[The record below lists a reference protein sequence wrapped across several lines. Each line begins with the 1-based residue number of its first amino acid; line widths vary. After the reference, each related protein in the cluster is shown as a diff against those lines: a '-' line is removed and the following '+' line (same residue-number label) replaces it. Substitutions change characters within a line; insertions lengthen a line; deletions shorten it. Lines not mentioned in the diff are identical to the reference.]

1 MYSEGNNIFIAEIN
15 NTFIANEA
23 FYIGAV
29 MYIMNNQLFQSRNSR
44 IESNNGAKEGVVVL
58 YQTNAFYS
66 GTTTFYKNN
75 GTSLIVIGCK
85 MSFTGKVNFTANV
98 QLSNASNILYM
109 KGGAITC
116 FQSEISL
123 NATVTL
129 YKNSGVNG
137 GAVFSIDSKIF
148 ITGLVTFS
156 NNNASEGGGVY
167 LHQSEMVCQ
176 HSVIFLENKANVSG
190 GGIKAV
196 SSFIRL
202 LYQGYLLFMRN
213 FAQENGGGIFLT
225 GNSKITVLRQG
236 YTENKWALRIRIL
249 NNSADYGGGIY
260 IDDSNSV
267 PCVSSNASNFINDE
281 SCFLQTTSTVKD
293 SPDVNARFL
302 YLLVSAN
309 KAAKAGVNIYGG
321 FLDRCRPTPLN
332 SAGRGL
338 KYLKDISNIENLT
351 SISSKPLKVCLC
363 RENNQPH
370 CDYKLNAK
378 NVTKGKKFNLSVVA
392 LDQVNNTL
400 NATILA
406 YSSGESGIGNGQYS
420 QKTYGTCTNLTYSV
434 HSKNESEYLTLYADG
449 PCRDAP
455 LSSLSL
461 HIFFNPCKCP
471 IGFTV
476 STQYPST
483 CRCECDTMLSPYLKS
498 CDASSHLLLKV
509 STAWMGTVNNA
520 QSPFGNT
527 STKGYLVHPHCPF
540 DYCIPPPT
548 PVYINLSKTDGGDVQ
563 CAFNRAGVL
572 CGACKSSFSL
582 ALGSSRCLHCSNNW
596 LALLIPLSLTGL
608 ILVVSVLMLNITV
621 SKGTIISVVFFSNIV
636 IANRAILIPLKSYNF
651 LVMFLSW
658 LSLDLGI
665 ETCFAEGLD
674 AYGKL
679 WLQFIF
685 PIYLFTLILVII
697 TISQYSKRFSDL
709 LGGHHPIA
717 TLATLIWFSNAKLFR
732 TVISAVSFTVLVYPD
747 NTRELVW
754 FPDGN
759 VQYLKGKHIPL
770 FITSILILI
779 IAIVYILVLFSW
791 QWLLCLPTCKILF
804 WTRNTKLP
812 SLMDAYHAPYKD
824 KHRYWPGL
832 LLFVSMVQYFI
843 SGFTITGNPTVS
855 LFAIIVLVPMLTVL
869 KSLMSGVYKQWPLD
883 CLETTIQFNLILFA
897 SATIYVNNCNG
908 NQAVLANLSLSIIF
922 ITFIFIIT
930 YHIFITVI
938 GKNSNKLFNWMKV
951 RYGRSNDIDELL
963 HEYRE
968 ADSLQLF
975 EYSNQDVRDSV
986 QSDTEYHGTNAKEPS
1001 DDKKE
1006 VTYSTY

>member
-1 MYSEGNNIFIAEIN
+1 MHYC
-15 NTFIANEA
+15 
-23 FYIGAV
+23 
-29 MYIMNNQLFQSRNSR
+29 
-44 IESNNGAKEGVVVL
+44 
-58 YQTNAFYS
+58 YS
-66 GTTTFYKNN
+66 GTTNFYKNS
-75 GTSLIVIGCK
+75 GTSLTAIGCRI
-85 MSFTGKVNFTANV
+85 SFNGKVNFTT
-98 QLSNASNILYM
+98 NIQM
-109 KGGAITC
+109 GNEPGSFFAKAGAINLV
-116 FQSEISL
+116 QSEIIF
-123 NATVTL
+123 NATVTMHR
-129 YKNSGVNG
+129 NIGVNG

-148 ITGLVTFS
+148 VTGHLTLS
-156 NNNASEGGGVY
+156 NNNAAEGGGMH
-167 LHQSEMVCQ
+167 LHQSELLCW
-176 HSVIFLENKANVSG
+176 HSVIFLENKADVSG

-202 LYQGYLLFMRN
+202 SFQGSLLFMTN
-213 FAQENGGGIFLT
+213 HAHYNGGGVFLT
-225 GNSKITVLRQG
+225 GNSKITVVHHG
-236 YTENKWALRIRIL
+236 YKTNIWDLQIRLI
-249 NNSADYGGGIY
+249 NNMANYGGGIY
-260 IDDSNSV
+260 ADDDS
-267 PCVSSNASNFINDE
+267 SSPLLCAEPNKTTFQSDYQCFI
-281 SCFLQTTSTVKD
+281 QTSTAYRHYARDIRFEVLV
-293 SPDVNARFL
+293 VNK
-302 YLLVSAN
+302 N

-321 FLDRCRPTPLN
+321 FLDRCRPTPLFTERT
-332 SAGRGL
+332 AL
-338 KYLKDISNIENLT
+338 EHLELISNIKNLS
-351 SISSKPLKVCLC
+351 SISSKPMKLCLC
-363 RENNQPH
+363 RENNQPD
-370 CDYKLNAK
+370 CDHKHISK
-378 NVTKGKKFNLSVVA
+378 NVTRGRDFNLLVVA
-392 LDQVNNTL
+392 LDQVSNAT

-420 QKTYGTCTNLTYSV
+420 QETYGTCTNLTYSV
-434 HSKNESEYLTLYADG
+434 YSKYGSERLTLYAEG

-455 LSSLSL
+455 LSSLS
-461 HIFFNPCKCP
+461 IQVIFNPCQCP
-471 IGFTV
+471 IGFTE
-476 STQYPST
+476 STKYPT
-483 CRCECDTMLSPYLKS
+483 ICRCECDETLSPYLTM
-498 CDASSHLLLKV
+498 CNASSHLLLKE
-509 STAWMGTVNNA
+509 STAWIGTVRND
-520 QSPFGNT
+520 QS
-527 STKGYLVHPHCPF
+527 STEKVKIKGYLVHPHCPF
-540 DYCIPPPT
+540 DYCIPSPT

-572 CGACKSSFSL
+572 CGACKPSFSL
-582 ALGSSRCLHCSNNW
+582 ALGSSRCLQCSNNW

-685 PIYLFTLILVII
+685 PIYLFTLIFVII
-697 TISQYSKRFSDL
+697 IISQYSKRFSDL
-709 LGGHHPIA
+709 VGGHHPIA

-754 FPDGN
+754 LPDGN

-791 QWLLCLPTCKILF
+791 QWLLCLPKCKILF
-804 WTRNTKLP
+804 WTRNTKLL

-855 LFAIIVLVPMLTVL
+855 LFAIIVLVTMLTVL

-908 NQAVLANLSLSIIF
+908 NQAVLANLSLSIVF
-922 ITFIFIIT
+922 ITFIFIIA

-951 RYGRSNDIDELL
+951 RYGRSNDELL